1 MKKYKIGQVLIYTPL
16 NKGCKVICNQLEPGG
31 DNADTALITVMVEK
45 MAHPVTI
52 PVRVQDD
59 FLTDGLPQ
67 TGFLKKLFR
76 R

>member
-1 MKKYKIGQVLIYTPL
+1 MKKYKRGDRLIYKPL
-16 NKGCKVICNQLEPGG
+16 NKPCVVSCNQLEPGG
-31 DNADTALITVMVEK
+31 GNVDTALISVMVEK
-45 MAHPVTI
+45 MAHPIAI
-52 PVRVQDD
+52 PVIDQED

>member
-1 MKKYKIGQVLIYTPL
+1 MKKYKVGQTLIYTQL
-16 NKGCKVICNQLEPGG
+16 NKPCTVICNQLEPGG
-31 DNADTALITVMVEK
+31 GNVDTALITVMVEK

-52 PVRVQDD
+52 PVRVQDE